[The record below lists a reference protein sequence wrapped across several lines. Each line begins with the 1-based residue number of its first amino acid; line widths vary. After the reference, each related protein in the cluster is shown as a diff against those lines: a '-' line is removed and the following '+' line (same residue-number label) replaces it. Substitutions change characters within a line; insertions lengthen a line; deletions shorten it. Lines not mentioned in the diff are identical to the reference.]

1 MVTHLLEQNVTC
13 EHRTQGKAFDDP
25 LVKGA
30 EKVGNG
36 VVEKYIQ
43 RTDADEEMM
52 DEENILDVNDLQY
65 ELHHVN

>member
-1 MVTHLLEQNVTC
+1 M
-13 EHRTQGKAFDDP
+13 
-25 LVKGA
+25 KGA
-30 EKVGNG
+30 EKVVNG

-52 DEENILDVNDLQY
+52 DEENTLDVNDLQY